1 MSELSVHDR
10 IAKARIKLVLDDPF
24 FGVICMRWEVIE
36 GQTDTM
42 ATDGNNLYYAVDFV
56 QSLSDDELVGI
67 IVHEAMHVALLHMLR
82 LGNRDFD
89 TANRAMDY
97 AINPTIDQKYKLP
110 DGGCNDPKYAGMT
123 YEDIYDDLMKNPP
136 PPPPQ
141 GGGSG
146 NQKGNGSGTWGQ
158 VMAPKNKNGQAMT
171 ESEAKVM
178 EADMKSAISNAM
190 AVAKK
195 QGKMPANIER
205 FIDKLLKPQVDW
217 RDKLRAIVTGLYPA
231 DYTWSKFNRRLADVG
246 IYAPSIV
253 REGAGEIVVGIDTS
267 GSIGKKELTTFFS
280 ELAAIS
286 EEVNPEKVHVLY
298 IDSVVAG
305 VDTFEMG
312 DEIVARPRGGGGT
325 DFRPA
330 FKWADDNGIS
340 PQALVYFTDMYGSFP
355 ETPPHYPVIWIST
368 SDINTAP
375 FGEVINVR

>member
-1 MSELSVHDR
+1 MLSVHDR

-24 FGVICMRWEVIE
+24 FGVICMRWEVVE
-36 GQTDTM
+36 AHTDTM
-42 ATDGNNLYYAVDFV
+42 ATDGNNLYYSSDFV
-56 QSLSDDELVGI
+56 SKLTDDELLGV

-82 LGNRDFD
+82 LGKREHLP
-89 TANRAMDY
+89 ANMAMDY
-97 AINPTIDQKYKLP
+97 AINPTICERYTLP
-110 DGGCNDPKYAGMT
+110 AGGCNDPKYANWT
-123 YEDIYDDLMKNPP
+123 FEDIYDDLMKNPP

-146 NQKGNGSGTWGQ
+146 DGEEGKGPWGQ
-158 VMAPKNKNGQAMT
+158 VMKPTDKNGQELS
-171 ESEAKVM
+171 ESEMKVM
-178 EADMKSAISNAM
+178 EADMKSTISNAV

-195 QGKMPANIER
+195 QGKMPANMER

-217 RDKLRAIVTGLYPA
+217 REKLRAVVTGMYPT
-231 DYTWSKFNRRLADVG
+231 DYTWRRFNRRLEGEG
-246 IYAPSIV
+246 IYAPSIL

-280 ELAAIS
+280 ELAAIA
-286 EEVNPEKVHVLY
+286 EEVIPEKVHILY
-298 IDSVVAG
+298 IDAEVSG
-305 VDTFEMG
+305 VDTFEAG

-330 FKWADDNGIS
+330 FKWTEDNGVS

-355 ETPPHYPVIWIST
+355 DAPPHYPVIWVST
-368 SDINTAP
+368 SNINTAP

>member
-36 GQTDTM
+36 GQTNTM

-146 NQKGNGSGTWGQ
+146 NQKG
-158 VMAPKNKNGQAMT
+158 K
-171 ESEAKVM
+171 
-178 EADMKSAISNAM
+178 DRKS
-190 AVAKK
+190 
-195 QGKMPANIER
+195 
-205 FIDKLLKPQVDW
+205 
-217 RDKLRAIVTGLYPA
+217 T
-231 DYTWSKFNRRLADVG
+231 RLN
-246 IYAPSIV
+246 SSH
-253 REGAGEIVVGIDTS
+253 T
-267 GSIGKKELTTFFS
+267 
-280 ELAAIS
+280 
-286 EEVNPEKVHVLY
+286 
-298 IDSVVAG
+298 
-305 VDTFEMG
+305 
-312 DEIVARPRGGGGT
+312 
-325 DFRPA
+325 
-330 FKWADDNGIS
+330 
-340 PQALVYFTDMYGSFP
+340 
-355 ETPPHYPVIWIST
+355 
-368 SDINTAP
+368 
-375 FGEVINVR
+375 